1 MPSIVW
7 ARSSACRPAR
17 RVDAPARLACE
28 RTHAVAPWLIALT
41 GVIYLW
47 VAGDLWWHGKT
58 GLALAYLGY
67 SAANYG
73 LWMAA
78 KG

>member
-1 MPSIVW
+1 M
-7 ARSSACRPAR
+7 
-17 RVDAPARLACE
+17 
-28 RTHAVAPWLIALT
+28 APWLIAVT

-47 VAGDLWWHGKT
+47 VAADLAWAWKT
-58 GLALAYLGY
+58 GLALAYLGC
-67 SAANYG
+67 SAANVG